1 MRFIQRSDLM
11 LIEKFQPINV
21 GVKLIANDKANHSL
35 IHLLF
40 RLNTIKVLPKE
51 ELNFMEA

>member
-1 MRFIQRSDLM
+1 M